1 MDRIR
6 KLFRASRSRLVVAF
20 VAVALFLA
28 PAKAQEVTIGI
39 NECWAHCH
47 MWVKAVT
54 IMFPETTDE
63 QAQELF
69 VMCMDE
75 HCGGMGGAS

>member
-28 PAKAQEVTIGI
+28 PARAQEVTIEV
-39 NECWAHCH
+39 NSCWLYCH
-47 MWVKAVT
+47 TWTKLMKMAQRW
-54 IMFPETTDE
+54 TDE
-63 QAQELF
+63 TAQAWF
-69 VMCMDE
+69 VLCMEE
-75 HCGGMGGAS
+75 HCGGMGEGS